1 MTTPNQKLAEK
12 LSNESFTRWIKGD
25 ASDYEKQQ
33 WDAWE
38 QEDPAHRELSSYA
51 EIFYQMRLELDP
63 AEDLEI
69 QLNKLNQRIARTKEK
84 QNRTLLSRIKH
95 NRSLKGHQASIA
107 ATIVLFLSM
116 LGLLYLYNPTASP
129 EKNDGLLFKTAETG
143 YGETSSLKFSDG
155 SLIRLNA
162 NSSLRYSLEQF
173 NSDRVEV
180 WLQGE
185 GYFDIVS
192 NPGGNKREFIVHT
205 DDGRVSVLG
214 TRFNVN
220 TRFQKTSVVLEEG
233 RVEVSDNNSLDME
246 AAGKIL
252 RPGERA
258 VIDKNSSDIVLQK
271 VDVGMFTAWIN
282 GEMKFH
288 NTPLKDIFTS
298 IEAIYNV
305 KLDVESPELL
315 EYQITGIVQN
325 PDLQILLTGIEEILD
340 LQIKQ
345 VNNKKFLISRKS
357 T

>member
-12 LSNESFTRWIKGD
+12 LSNESFTRWIKGN
-25 ASDYEKQQ
+25 ASDYEKQR

-69 QLNKLNQRIARTKEK
+69 QLNKLNQRIVRAKEK
-84 QNRTLLSRIKH
+84 KNRTVFSKMQH
-95 NRSLKGHQASIA
+95 NRSLKGYRASVA

-116 LGLLYLYNPTASP
+116 LSLLYLYNPTASP
-129 EKNDGLLFKTAETG
+129 DENDELLFKTAETG

-162 NSSLRYSLEQF
+162 KSSLRYSLEQF
-173 NSDRVEV
+173 NSSRVEV

-192 NPGGNKREFIVHT
+192 NPGGNKREFIIHT
-205 DDGRVSVLG
+205 ADGNISVLG
-214 TRFNVN
+214 TKFNVN

-233 RVEVSDNNSLDME
+233 RVEVSKNDSPHME

-252 RPGERA
+252 QPGERA
-258 VIDKNSSDIVLQK
+258 VIDKYSSDIVLQK
-271 VDVGMFTAWIN
+271 VDVEMFTAWID

-288 NTPLKDIFTS
+288 NSSLKDIFTS

-315 EYQITGIVQN
+315 KYQITGTVQN
-325 PDLQILLTGIEEILD
+325 PDLQILLTGIQEILD
-340 LQIKQ
+340 LQIEQ
-345 VNNKKFLISRKS
+345 VTNEKFLISRKS
-357 T
+357 I